1 MIMTI
6 EEELEFYKGMCKTI
20 LELNKSCAEQLRD
33 ISETIF
39 IHSNN
44 RKKNFN
50 LGFELLQISRKLTTY
65 TFNEKEEE

>member
-1 MIMTI
+1 MTI

-44 RKKNFN
+44 RKKIFN
-50 LGFELLQISRKLTTY
+50 LRFELLQISRKLTTY

>member
-1 MIMTI
+1 MTI

-44 RKKNFN
+44 QKKIFN

-65 TFNEKEEE
+65 KFNEENKRT

>member
-1 MIMTI
+1 MTT

-20 LELNKSCAEQLRD
+20 LDLNKSCAEQLRD

-39 IHSNN
+39 LHSN
-44 RKKNFN
+44 KKEKIFN

>member
-1 MIMTI
+1 MTI

-20 LELNKSCAEQLRD
+20 LELNKSCAKQLGD

-39 IHSNN
+39 LHSNN
-44 RKKNFN
+44 REKIFN

-65 TFNEKEEE
+65 KFDEKEKE

>member
-1 MIMTI
+1 MTI

>member
-1 MIMTI
+1 MTI

-20 LELNKSCAEQLRD
+20 LGLNESCAKQLRD

-39 IHSNN
+39 LHSNN
-44 RKKNFN
+44 KEKIFN

-65 TFNEKEEE
+65 TFNEKEE

>member
-1 MIMTI
+1 MTI

-44 RKKNFN
+44 RKKIFN